1 MFPGS
6 NPREWRRSSPHPPLA
21 FTSSSPGAFE
31 AASAETVARCPSFV
45 TFWDDTVEG
54 WPRAMVERPSTEIRL
69 ELIEARLRAQEVAL
83 HWLFKA
89 ISSIDPGSGRA
100 VLLAPESSSLSSSSS
115 PERKTR
121 RCDVCAVSA
130 SKWRSCGCSDGTPFN
145 HEPSVAHRRRRLH
158 GDLVFP
164 DHRRPV
170 PHRRLLP
177 EQRRGNAVLP

>member
-31 AASAETVARCPSFV
+31 TASAETVARCPSFV

-69 ELIEARLRAQEVAL
+69 ELIEERLRAQEVATL
-83 HWLFKA
+83 VA
-89 ISSIDPGSGRA
+89 A
-100 VLLAPESSSLSSSSS
+100 APFCSPWRSSSLSTSNS
-115 PERKTR
+115 PERKMR
-121 RCDVCAVSA
+121 RCDVCAASA

-145 HEPSVAHRRRRLH
+145 DEPSVGHRLN
-158 GDLVFP
+158 
-164 DHRRPV
+164 
-170 PHRRLLP
+170 LLWV
-177 EQRRGNAVLP
+177 G